1 MQING
6 NAKENREKT
15 YNYDALIYSL
25 RSKHAN
31 ETVLRSNE
39 STQKKPQKAQKRF
52 KNVAC
57 NIGATFFKS
66 LIYN

>member
-1 MQING
+1 METQKKIM
-6 NAKENREKT
+6 KKT

-31 ETVLRSNE
+31 ETLLRSNE

-52 KNVAC
+52 KNVAY
-57 NIGATFFKS
+57 NIGATFLNHLFTISYK
-66 LIYN
+66 